1 MSEAH
6 AQVTETHY
14 ELARI
19 LSLSDDYHKDAQL
32 IADSE
37 AAAIKTND
45 ENKLCMEWPV
55 LSNLRAERDQ
65 LRADLD
71 KAKAIADARV
81 LEQMN
86 AVSALRAEV
95 AGLISTMSCAEKI
108 QRDWITRAE
117 RAETELAKERARLLH
132 LFHHESPMAEPGD
145 TLNEW
150 LAQIDAAMKKGSQ

>member
-65 LRADLD
+65 LRAEAERLNRIVS
-71 KAKAIADARV
+71 KFIATEDGTDWA
-81 LEQMN
+81 
-86 AVSALRAEV
+86 ARAEK
-95 AGLISTMSCAEKI
+95 AE
-108 QRDWITRAE
+108 A
-117 RAETELAKERARLLH
+117 ELAKEQARLLH